1 MIAAVPLHQSRACLQ
16 EPKILARLGFLY
28 EGYSMAYW
36 ETFQMVLKLL
46 LAAVPVFVPAQPYGS
61 TQACQL
67 TQQPVMHPCEAN
79 AAWLSMCTAWGLG
92 CDQPEQPSAAREPAG
107 CGLSTLCGVT

>member
-1 MIAAVPLHQSRACLQ
+1 LHQPSVSLQ

-61 TQACQL
+61 TQ
-67 TQQPVMHPCEAN
+67 V
-79 AAWLSMCTAWGLG
+79 
-92 CDQPEQPSAAREPAG
+92 RYI
-107 CGLSTLCGVT
+107 VT

>member
-1 MIAAVPLHQSRACLQ
+1 MCAQ

-61 TQACQL
+61 TQVHHIS
-67 TQQPVMHPCEAN
+67 PVVPANFLKQTWHCRISEGICSGTVRGGWGPEDSERCGHDPCGY
-79 AAWLSMCTAWGLG
+79 LL
-92 CDQPEQPSAAREPAG
+92 P
-107 CGLSTLCGVT
+107 

>member
-1 MIAAVPLHQSRACLQ
+1 MVALHWSRPAAGTADINQQTRLQ

-61 TQACQL
+61 TQA
-67 TQQPVMHPCEAN
+67 
-79 AAWLSMCTAWGLG
+79 
-92 CDQPEQPSAAREPAG
+92 RR
-107 CGLSTLCGVT
+107 